1 MIRWLLHADCF
12 GLTIVPCLF
21 FRSWQALNLC
31 FLFSFFFKDNTLA
44 FIKSEGELKEI
55 LKEVKYNGIFSTR
68 DHKYHSDW
76 YSWDSRWLKLKN
88 HERVLSKNS
97 LKEVKLT
104 AQCGKSRWKWFGL
117 NIGVRF
123 AILSIVLVLFTSK
136 LYAEFNKWFNSKPQ
150 CATVKT
156 EQAAFFLS
164 LRSYDYRLV
173 KCWNSVACGFKNIM
187 GLKVRWNLF
196 SSIMATL
203 DSTKLANLHSRWG

>member
-12 GLTIVPCLF
+12 GLNMVPCLF

-55 LKEVKYNGIFSTR
+55 LKEVKYNGIFSNR
-68 DHKYHSDW
+68 DHNYHSDW

-123 AILSIVLVLFTSK
+123 EILSIVLVLFTSK

-150 CATVKT
+150 CATVET
-156 EQAAFFLS
+156 EQAVFFLS
-164 LRSYDYRLV
+164 KELRLPFGQMLEFSRLWFQ
-173 KCWNSVACGFKNIM
+173 KYHG
-187 GLKVRWNLF
+187 
-196 SSIMATL
+196 
-203 DSTKLANLHSRWG
+203 TKGKMEPFFIHNGHIGQYKIG